1 LFDQIRS
8 DFKALPLQAEPFS
21 FKLSEMFERTI
32 LDNGLKIISKELK
45 DTETVT
51 VKISVSAG
59 SKFVEPGKEGLSH
72 LVEHMVM
79 NGSKRY
85 PDPLAVRR
93 AIEELGGY
101 INADTSKEEANY
113 RVKVVADDLE
123 KAVDVLFSLIDEPL
137 LDKRELED
145 EKKVIYEEIARAED
159 KLERRLLDKF
169 FTLLFREHPL
179 GKRVLGYQDKLKRI
193 STDEVREFF
202 KNFYVPENIVVCAA
216 GRVSH
221 TRLVNL
227 VNNYLGSLKRGR
239 LRSYDEF
246 IPLVDGPKASVLD
259 ERAQQARLLLGF
271 PTKPQNLEAHILNM
285 FIVQLLCSN
294 DRLSARLRVREKLAY
309 DVSAAYSEFSDASL
323 VLVYGGFSYNRVR
336 KAIKSITDELRSIKK
351 NPIRSKEFNKVRK
364 LFETNLIFK
373 LETPEDW
380 IEFAL
385 RWNLILGN
393 PIEPENYLKELEE
406 IEPEDIQRLAQKLFV
421 PENSYLAVVHKDKRA
436 GEFEEL
442 LREGLGST

>member
-1 LFDQIRS
+1 M
-8 DFKALPLQAEPFS
+8 QAEPFS
-21 FKLSEMFERTI
+21 FKLSEMFEKTI

-59 SKFVEPGKEGLSH
+59 SKFVAPGKEGLAH

-85 PDPLAVRR
+85 PNPLTVRR
-93 AIEELGGY
+93 VIEELGGY
-101 INADTSKEEANY
+101 INASSGKEEADY

-123 KAVDVLFSLIDEPL
+123 KAVDVLFSLISEPL
-137 LDKRELED
+137 LDEKELKG
-145 EKKVIYEEIARAED
+145 EKKIIHEEIAKAED

-179 GKRVLGYQDKLKRI
+179 GKRVLGYRDSLERI
-193 STDEVREFF
+193 SFDNVREFF
-202 KNFYVPENIVVCAA
+202 KDFYVPGNIIICAA
-216 GRVSH
+216 GRVNH
-221 TRLVNL
+221 TKLVNL
-227 VNNYLGSLKRGR
+227 AKRYFGPLKQGE

-246 IPLVDGPKASVLD
+246 VPLVDGPRASVLD
-259 ERAQQARLLLGF
+259 EKAQQARLFLGF
-271 PTKPQNLEAHILNM
+271 PTKPQNLEEHVLNM
-285 FIVQLLCSN
+285 FVAQLLRSN
-294 DRLSARLRVREKLAY
+294 DRLPARLREREKLAY
-309 DVSAAYSEFSDASL
+309 DVNATYSEFSDASL
-323 VLVYGGFSYNRVR
+323 LLVYGGFSYNRVR
-336 KAIKSITDELRSIKK
+336 KAISSITDELWLIRES
-351 NPIRSKEFNKVRK
+351 PIGGKEFNKVRK
-364 LFETNLIFK
+364 LVETNLIFN
-373 LETPEDW
+373 LESPEDW
-380 IEFAL
+380 IKFAL